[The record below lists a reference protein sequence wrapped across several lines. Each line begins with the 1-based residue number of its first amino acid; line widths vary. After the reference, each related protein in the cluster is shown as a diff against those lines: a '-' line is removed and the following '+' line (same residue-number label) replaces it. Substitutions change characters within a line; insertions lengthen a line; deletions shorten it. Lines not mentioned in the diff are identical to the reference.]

1 MRGKPAGRKVP
12 RCRLLVQ
19 QARLLLFAFP
29 QESLETIEPGK
40 ENANQPRPQSS
51 ALSSVK
57 RISNR
62 SCTHLAWAASLAC
75 EPSAAALVASLSA
88 SSASSSSTI
97 SPSSLLRAWSAWRRS
112 FSCWVIAC
120 CRARLLALLFR
131 IGLDQLSKLTSG
143 WGAKEG
149 KKVRLLA
156 SL

>member
-1 MRGKPAGRKVP
+1 MRGKPAGRKVS

-19 QARLLLFAFP
+19 QPRLLLFAFP
-29 QESLETIEPGK
+29 QESLETIEPAK
-40 ENANQPRPQSS
+40 ESAYQPQSV

-62 SCTHLAWAASLAC
+62 RCTHLAWTASLAC
-75 EPSAAALVASLSA
+75 DPSAAALVASLSA

-112 FSCWVIAC
+112 FSCWVMAC

-131 IGLDQLSKLTSG
+131 IGLDQLSKFMSG
-143 WGAKEG
+143 GG
-149 KKVRLLA
+149 NRG
-156 SL
+156 